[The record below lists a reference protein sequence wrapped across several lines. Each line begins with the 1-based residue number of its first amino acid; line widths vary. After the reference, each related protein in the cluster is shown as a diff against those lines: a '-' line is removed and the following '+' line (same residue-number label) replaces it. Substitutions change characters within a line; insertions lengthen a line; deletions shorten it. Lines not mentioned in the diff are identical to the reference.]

1 MTHFVRF
8 WFQGAGL
15 MTVTVE
21 SAPMARLLGIDV
33 GTSSMKA
40 VLVDETGQ
48 ALKSASAEYP
58 LHTPR
63 PGWAE
68 QDPADWAAALWKL
81 LDEIGEAPDAI
92 GLTGQ
97 MHGMV
102 ALDASDQVVR
112 PAILWCDQRTA
123 DECREIES
131 VLGAKRVREV
141 TGNPMLTGFQAP
153 KIVWMRKN
161 EPESFSRTRAVLL
174 PKDYIRFLLTGVKA
188 TDVSDASGVG
198 LLDVR
203 KRDWWIEGMVGLGL
217 DVSWFPEVLE
227 SMRATP
233 NPIPANPARTSWIRG
248 EGAVVVAGA
257 GDQAAGAVGTGAVEP
272 GVLSV
277 SLGTSGVVFT
287 TIDSPDAAVQ
297 NDAVHTFCHA
307 NGRWHRM
314 GVMLSCGGAVKWA
327 RDVLYGDSGYG
338 RFDQEVESV
347 PPGSGGVT
355 FLPYLSGERCPHVDP
370 DARGAFGGLS
380 LAHGRAHLARAVLE
394 GATFGIRDCYDAL
407 DVKATEV
414 RVTGGGAKSDVWMQM
429 LADVLGVRCVRLAD
443 DEGPA
448 LGAALLA
455 GVGVGVWP
463 EVVSAS
469 RAAVKFERRFEPE
482 ADYAEPLARYRRMY
496 PHARACTK
504 G

>member
-1 MTHFVRF
+1 V
-8 WFQGAGL
+8 
-15 MTVTVE
+15 
-21 SAPMARLLGIDV
+21 ARLLGIDV
-33 GTSSMKA
+33 GTSAMKA
-40 VLVDETGQ
+40 VLVDENGQ
-48 ALKSASAEYP
+48 VLRTASVEYR
-58 LHTPR
+58 LHTPQS
-63 PGWAE
+63 GWAE
-68 QDPADWAAALWKL
+68 QDPGDWEAALWQV
-81 LDEIGEAPDAI
+81 LDEIGETPDAI

-102 ALDASDQVVR
+102 ALDGSDQVVR
-112 PAILWCDQRTA
+112 NVILWCDQRTA
-123 DECREIES
+123 EECREIES
-131 VLGAKRVREV
+131 ALGAERVREV

-161 EPESFSRTRAVLL
+161 EPESFSRTRSVLL

-198 LLDVR
+198 LLDIR
-203 KRDWWIEGMVGLGL
+203 KRKWWNEGMEGLGL
-217 DVSWFPEVLE
+217 EPGWFPEVFE
-227 SMRATP
+227 SSVVTSSPEHGPPRERTDRGTP
-233 NPIPANPARTSWIRG
+233 GGNC
-248 EGAVVVAGA
+248 VVAGA

-287 TIDSPDAAVQ
+287 TIKGPDAAIQ

-307 NGRWHRM
+307 NGGWHRM

-327 RDVLYGDSGYG
+327 RDALFGDSGYD
-338 RFDQEVESV
+338 RFDQEVESIH
-347 PPGSGGVT
+347 PGCEGVT

-370 DARGAFGGLS
+370 EARGAFGGLS
-380 LAHGRAHLARAVLE
+380 LAHGRAHIARAVLE

-407 DVKATEV
+407 DAKATEV

-429 LADVLGVRCVRLAD
+429 LADVLGVSCVRLAD

-463 EVVSAS
+463 DAASAS

-496 PHARACTK
+496 PHTRAWTK